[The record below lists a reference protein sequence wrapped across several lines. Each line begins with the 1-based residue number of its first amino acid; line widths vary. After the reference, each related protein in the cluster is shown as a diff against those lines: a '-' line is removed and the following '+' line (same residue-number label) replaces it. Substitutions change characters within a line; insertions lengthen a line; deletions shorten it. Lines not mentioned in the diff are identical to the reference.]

1 MTVSRIIFQDALVTI
16 TEINN
21 ADTVAVG
28 AVGYWEVVE
37 AQYAAGTPQANA
49 TVIRT
54 SVENYLR
61 QIETWL
67 AANPNGGHS
76 DSATDRRPGP
86 HVGRLRAAHAR
97 IVRFSRGGYI
107 MPVTC

>member
-67 AANPNGGHS
+67 AANPNGAILTAQQTADLARMLVGL
-76 DSATDRRPGP
+76 
-86 HVGRLRAAHAR
+86 GRLMLGLLDSVGEA
-97 IVRFSRGGYI
+97 
-107 MPVTC
+107 T